1 MRNRFDVITTD
12 YNKKLEARIT
22 RDNFKKLIAEYDFKI
37 ALCADGNKEMK
48 EANISTKEH
57 LEDEIDSLKAD
68 I

>member
-1 MRNRFDVITTD
+1 MRNRFDVITKD
-12 YNKKLEARIT
+12 YNTKLEARIT
-22 RDNFKKLIAEYDFKI
+22 KDNFKKLIAEYDTKI

-57 LEDEIDSLKAD
+57 LEDEIDGLKAE